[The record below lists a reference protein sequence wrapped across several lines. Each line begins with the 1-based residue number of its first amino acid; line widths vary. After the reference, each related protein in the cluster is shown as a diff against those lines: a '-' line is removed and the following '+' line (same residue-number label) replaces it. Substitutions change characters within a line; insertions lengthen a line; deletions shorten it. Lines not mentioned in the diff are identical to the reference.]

1 MSDIL
6 QNKNSST
13 RFQILVE
20 IAAKGPAVEQKTI
33 AAQLEITPQAVSDY
47 IKQLIADK
55 LVTSEGRS
63 RYRLTSGG
71 VNWVLNQLRD
81 LNSYVELAER
91 AVTDITV
98 NAALALDDISEGQEV
113 GLIMKDGILV
123 AGTGIDTGARG
134 IAATGAGAG
143 EDIGVTGIRG
153 IVPLNPGPVFV
164 AAVPGIREGGSSRA
178 DIERLKLLIRGQRH
192 TAAMG
197 IEAYAALKKA
207 GSLPHYFYAVT
218 QTIIEAARYG
228 LEVIVVAVTEELP
241 DLIKALSEAGIE
253 PHFIDLRPD

>member
-33 AAQLEITPQAVSDY
+33 ATQLEITPQAVSEY
-47 IKQLIADK
+47 IKQLMADK

-63 RYRLTSGG
+63 RYRLTSNG
-71 VNWVLNQLRD
+71 VNWMLHQLRD
-81 LNSYVELAER
+81 LNNYVELAER

-98 NAALALDDISEGQEV
+98 NAALALDDIADGQEV
-113 GLIMKDGILV
+113 GLLMKDGILV

-134 IAATGAGAG
+134 IATTSASQG
-143 EDIGVTGIRG
+143 EDVGITGIRG
-153 IVPLNPGPVFV
+153 IVPLSPGTVFV
-164 AAVPGIREGGSSRA
+164 AAVPGIREGGSSMA
-178 DIERLKLLIRGQRH
+178 DIDRLMLLVRSQRH
-192 TAAMG
+192 IAAIG

-207 GSLPHYFYAVT
+207 GTAPHYFYAVT
-218 QTIIEAARYG
+218 ETIIEAARYG
-228 LEVIVVAVTEELP
+228 LEVVVVTVTEE
-241 DLIKALSEAGIE
+241 
-253 PHFIDLRPD
+253 HFIDLRPD